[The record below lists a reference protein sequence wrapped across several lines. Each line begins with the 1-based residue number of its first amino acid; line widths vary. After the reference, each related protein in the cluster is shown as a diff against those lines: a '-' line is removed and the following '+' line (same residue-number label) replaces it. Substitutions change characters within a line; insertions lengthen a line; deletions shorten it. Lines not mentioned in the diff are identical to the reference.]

1 MLAAR
6 NYDDPLVKED
16 SFGDQPIDFTEEQ
29 ALPPE
34 PSGSSLN
41 PGRVMIYGALV
52 AAVLAGGLFAG
63 RELRRRR
70 LGYDK
75 FHPINP
81 YVAYEEDTGT
91 EYEAIGI

>member
-6 NYDDPLVKED
+6 NYDDPLVSED
-16 SFGDQPIDFTEEQ
+16 FIDYETIDFVEQ
-29 ALPPE
+29 QNLPPQ
-34 PSGSSLN
+34 SDAFSVKAV
-41 PGRVMIYGALV
+41 RVIVCAALT

-75 FHPINP
+75 FHPLNP

>member
-1 MLAAR
+1 MPAAR
-6 NYDDPLVKED
+6 NYDDPLVSED
-16 SFGDQPIDFTEEQ
+16 FIDDPTIDFVEQ
-29 ALPPE
+29 QTLPPE
-34 PSGSSLN
+34 SDAFPVKAV
-41 PGRVMIYGALV
+41 RVIVCAALT

-63 RELRRRR
+63 RELRRR